1 MTPGT
6 LPENPLELVPIMK
19 SPGFFLLPPF
29 ARTRQN
35 DTRSFEAVLFRLL
48 LSQHPSDFGTPID
61 PDKIS
66 PRIRRGFLVGLALF
80 FSHPQKRKSIVSF

>member
-35 DTRSFEAVLFRLL
+35 DTRNFEAVLFRLL
-48 LSQHPSDFGTPID
+48 LSQNPCDFGTVADSVKFLPECGAA
-61 PDKIS
+61 
-66 PRIRRGFLVGLALF
+66 GFT
-80 FSHPQKRKSIVSF
+80 S